1 MCPTALVTLNM
12 REVDRLKVIQVSC
25 RTMVVHL
32 GGGAILKLR
41 VESDSLTRTVL
52 PSQGDFGDGAQ
63 KVRIGGDIEA

>member
-32 GGGAILKLR
+32 DGGAILKT
-41 VESDSLTRTVL
+41 SSC
-52 PSQGDFGDGAQ
+52 
-63 KVRIGGDIEA
+63 I